1 MYWASYV
8 AIMIIIG
15 SLVYTY
21 FKRTYICLNIA
32 LANFFIFILCMF
44 TSPDWG
50 WPILSNVSLELGFN
64 PIYLAHGQFIYLYT
78 IITSMYIHLSL
89 WHILFNMLALIM
101 IGTMLEERIGTLRF
115 SITYFLTG
123 VIAVIAFALMNL
135 NTPALL
141 IGASGAV
148 CGILGAFARLY
159 PREKI
164 MMFLMFIPTPPMP
177 AYILILLLI
186 GMETLLA
193 MSHSGNIAH
202 IAHLGGFLSGIFLS
216 PYIMKI
222 EGKKMIKR
230 KINYQNLEKLAT
242 DYELKNM
249 LDRAKMEEEED
260 VKKVWLGHFLSRVK
274 CPNCGEKLITS
285 GRKIKCRCGFKLRY

>member
-1 MYWASYV
+1 MYWASYI

-44 TSPDWG
+44 TSPSLG

-64 PIYLAHGQFIYLYT
+64 PIYLAQGQFIYLYT

-123 VIAVIAFALMNL
+123 IIAVIAFALMNL
-135 NTPALL
+135 DTPALL

-193 MSHSGNIAH
+193 MSHSTHIAH

-222 EGKKMIKR
+222 EGKKIIR
-230 KINYQNLEKLAT
+230 YKINYHNLEKLAT

-274 CPNCGEKLITS
+274 CPNCSEKLITN